1 MRELI
6 LFTFFALITRVSFAS
21 FPVNNNQHKI
31 FESSFTSE
39 SVEDN
44 QTNQILILKK
54 KNFFKSLVISLLSIL
69 VITFLI
75 SLLPIFN
82 TNDSS
87 PFGA

>member
-1 MRELI
+1 MREFI
-6 LFTFFALITRVSFAS
+6 LFTFFALITHVSFAS
-21 FPVNNNQHKI
+21 FPVNNNQHKT

-39 SVEDN
+39 SVEEN

-75 SLLPIFN
+75 SLLPIYN
-82 TNDSS
+82 TNDGS

>member
-1 MRELI
+1 M

-31 FESSFTSE
+31 FESSFTSG
-39 SVEDN
+39 SVEEN